1 LATQRL
7 DDLISGAEPPPVIR
21 TMRLGTLD
29 AWGEGWARKTWQ
41 STPDMLNADGSL
53 FGGLIAALADQ
64 IMAFAAMTVVPQDS
78 FFRTANLSISYF
90 KLAKAGALHV
100 EGRIISQTRQMIH
113 VRADFRDADGNLLSE
128 STAQQILQKF
138 K

>member
-1 LATQRL
+1 MTTWATQRL

-29 AWGEGWARKTWQ
+29 AWG
-41 STPDMLNADGSL
+41 
-53 FGGLIAALADQ
+53 
-64 IMAFAAMTVVPQDS
+64 
-78 FFRTANLSISYF
+78 
-90 KLAKAGALHV
+90 